1 VGSLPSSRLPVPPQ
15 CWQQLEIVPDREQV
29 LRRWPPPAPQ
39 AGGGCKAGYDTE
51 TSVLTPPDDS
61 TGDNPAAGSVTFTK
75 SCTGAVVGQFTSE
88 TSIPSGGFIHLDM
101 IATCIGTGGFS
112 THCTVGQTV
121 FGQRATRSLHKIRR
135 RASRLMRWTWCGRD
149 SSRVNGPS
157 TYAREATAPHSWTS
171 ALSSSKPSTEA
182 DLPQEV
188 RLHSCHCNRRRK
200 GPGFGSGADPTSRSS
215 PSYDHPPLTL

>member
-121 FGQRATRSLHKIRR
+121 FGQPGHTFFAQNPTTSIETHAMDMVWPGLVKGQ
-135 RASRLMRWTWCGRD
+135 WTFDVRPGG
-149 SSRVNGPS
+149 NG
-157 TYAREATAPHSWTS
+157 TAFVDFRTFFVEAF
-171 ALSSSKPSTEA
+171 
-182 DLPQEV
+182 
-188 RLHSCHCNRRRK
+188 N
-200 GPGFGSGADPTSRSS
+200 GG
-215 PSYDHPPLTL
+215 